1 MTWRIMRYV
10 EITWANSVAEWVP
23 SPELQMDG
31 VKEGKL
37 AFKEKGRL
45 MILSHFQCPMK
56 SADLPH
62 AAYTKSPR

>member
-1 MTWRIMRYV
+1 
-10 EITWANSVAEWVP
+10 
-23 SPELQMDG
+23 MDG

-45 MILSHFQCPMK
+45 MILSHFQRPMK